1 MNQPDKIVPSAK
13 PVKIVLVYQSLLGIY
28 GDQGN
33 AKVAAKRLQLR
44 GIDAEVVEVEPGEPM
59 PDDADL
65 YFLGGGEDMAQ
76 ISALKALQADG
87 GLRRGVENGGVL
99 LAVCAGF
106 QICGKTLTVG
116 GRDEVVDG
124 LGLLD
129 VETRRA
135 DVRAVGEVLHR
146 WTRPDGSESLITG
159 FENHGGHTT
168 LGPQAKPLATV
179 EVGVGN
185 DGSGVEGAVQ
195 QVGKGWVY
203 ATYPHGPL
211 LPRNPDLADH
221 LLELALG
228 RELEPLPMPEVDEL
242 RRQRIEHARSL

>member
-1 MNQPDKIVPSAK
+1 MSK
-13 PVKIVLVYQSLLGIY
+13 PVTIVLVYQSLLGIY

-33 AKVAAKRLQLR
+33 AKVALKRLQLR
-44 GIDAEVVEVEPGEPM
+44 GIEAELVSVEPGEPM

-76 ISALKALQADG
+76 ISALKALQSDG

-106 QICGKTLTVG
+106 QICGTTLTVG
-116 GRDEVVDG
+116 ARDEVVEG

-129 VETRRA
+129 VETRRGEP
-135 DVRAVGEVLHR
+135 RAVGEVLHR
-146 WTRPDGSESLITG
+146 WTRPDGTESLITG
-159 FENHGGHTT
+159 FENHGGRTT
-168 LGPQAKPLATV
+168 LGPAAKPLATV

-195 QVGKGWVY
+195 QVGKGWVIG
-203 ATYPHGPL
+203 TYPHGPI
-211 LPRNPDLADH
+211 LPRNPELADH

-228 RELEPLPMPEVDEL
+228 RGLEPLPMPEIDEL
-242 RRQRIEHARSL
+242 RRQRIDALRG